1 MINLGIDID
10 DVIFKTGEELLKV
23 LENCDDEEIL
33 EHKLD
38 IMRGDAVNEKVGNFL
53 LTNVMP
59 IIRIA
64 KPMDDVSEIIKKL
77 REESYKIILIT
88 ARGGKKFPG
97 IEELTY
103 NRLKE
108 FDIEYDDIIFS
119 SKDKVSACKDNN
131 IDMFVDDSPKYCLEV
146 KENLGIPVIGF
157 LSEINKEE
165 MERNNIRCV
174 DSWKELYNIIN
185 DEKNKTRI
193 ITR

>member
-1 MINLGIDID
+1 MNKLGIDID
-10 DVIFKTGEELLKV
+10 DVIFKTSEELLKV

-64 KPMDDVSEIIKKL
+64 KPMDGVAETIKKL

-103 NRLKE
+103 DRLKE
-108 FDIEYDDIIFS
+108 FGIEYDEIIFS
-119 SKDKVSACKDNN
+119 SKDKVSVCKENN
-131 IDMFVDDSPKYCLEV
+131 IDLFVDDSPKYCLEV
-146 KENLGIPVIGF
+146 KDNLGIPVIGF
-157 LSEINKEE
+157 LSKINKEE
-165 MERNNIRCV
+165 MEKNHIRCV
-174 DSWKELYNIIN
+174 DSWNELYKIVTN
-185 DEKNKTRI
+185 EYNKI
-193 ITR
+193 L

>member
-1 MINLGIDID
+1 MNKLGIDID
-10 DVIFKTGEELLKV
+10 DVIFKTSEELLKV

-64 KPMDDVSEIIKKL
+64 KPMDGVAETIKKL

-103 NRLKE
+103 DRLKE
-108 FDIEYDDIIFS
+108 FGIEYDEIIFS
-119 SKDKVSACKDNN
+119 SKDKVSVCKENN
-131 IDMFVDDSPKYCLEV
+131 IDLFVDDSPKYCLEV
-146 KENLGIPVIGF
+146 KDNLGIPVIGF

-165 MERNNIRCV
+165 MEKNHIRCV
-174 DSWKELYNIIN
+174 DSWNELYKIVTN
-185 DEKNKTRI
+185 EYNKTL
-193 ITR
+193 